1 MEQIENPPDSTYQE
15 WLKASSFAKFRYK
28 WSLVI
33 LILCWVCLVIL
44 IFFVWHYQNELTI
57 HPAQVV
63 LESLDADY
71 CYCYGG
77 TSVYYINSTGIKWQ
91 DYSSFG

>member
-57 HPAQVV
+57 HPAH
-63 LESLDADY
+63 
-71 CYCYGG
+71 YCYGG